1 MTIVYGNVM
10 LILENKNGNVKIF
23 RKFQLQGQAQESLRG
38 TFDRGKK
45 RVGKKQKKG
54 RLFRFV
60 RNLVVAM
67 IVLFVI
73 LMLLPDD
80 EETGDAGETVS
91 ERVAKESDRN
101 DPASDRQNSDNSGA
115 EEVTF
120 PTDMVSEKEVT
131 TKGDGTDPVT
141 VFVYMN
147 GSDLE
152 SEDGSATDDLEEM
165 LAAKTGNRVQV
176 LIETVGTKDWSKRL
190 GIASDHTQ
198 RYRLDG
204 GKLVLEDDS
213 LGQEDSTQASTL
225 SDFIRWGSK
234 NYPADRNL
242 LIFWD
247 HGAGP
252 VYGFGYDENQAHEE
266 TMTMDQ
272 MRQALQN
279 GGIYFDVIGMD
290 CCIMSSMELCLG
302 LQDYCDYLI
311 LSEDF
316 ETGIGWSY
324 TGWLKALEDNTSL
337 ETPELGRLIVDDMV
351 SANENDKDGG
361 AATLALI
368 DASYSNLLY
377 TAWKDFA
384 YANERSLLGEN
395 YSMHIKGGRRAH
407 PVLKEKGL
415 FDWIFDANGDYDM
428 SDYYITD
435 IMAVA
440 QNIQS
445 EESKALE
452 AALQLAVAYFACT
465 SDEVGMTGLSVTL
478 PYGDLDFYEELSDV
492 FSNSGLEEEYV
503 NWLGRFVRASG
514 VQDRY
519 DYEDWYENEWS
530 GWESLFTDFDWLIWL
545 LEE

>member
-1 MTIVYGNVM
+1 M
-10 LILENKNGNVKIF
+10 LILENKSGNVKIL
-23 RKFQLQGQAQESLRG
+23 REFQLQGQAQESFRG

-131 TKGDGTDPVT
+131 TKGDGTDTVT

-165 LAAKTGNRVQV
+165 LAAKTGDKVQV

-266 TMTMDQ
+266 TLTMDQ

-351 SANENDKDGG
+351 SANENDQDGG

-478 PYGDLDFYEELSDV
+478 PYGDPDFYEELSDV
-492 FSNSGLEEEYV
+492 FSNSELEEEYV

>member
-1 MTIVYGNVM
+1 M
-10 LILENKNGNVKIF
+10 LILENKSGNVKIF
-23 RKFQLQGQAQESLRG
+23 RKFQRQGQAQESLWG
-38 TFDRGKK
+38 TVDRGKK

-60 RNLVVAM
+60 RNLVVVM

-91 ERVAKESDRN
+91 ERVVKESDRN

-131 TKGDGTDPVT
+131 TKGDGTDTVT
-141 VFVYMN
+141 VFVFMN

-165 LAAKTGNRVQV
+165 LAAKTGGKVQV

-266 TMTMDQ
+266 TLTMDQ

-351 SANENDKDGG
+351 SANENDQDGG

-530 GWESLFTDFDWLIWL
+530 GWESLFMDFDWLIWL

>member
-1 MTIVYGNVM
+1 M
-10 LILENKNGNVKIF
+10 LILENKSGNVKIL
-23 RKFQLQGQAQESLRG
+23 REFQLQGQAQESFRG

-115 EEVTF
+115 EEGTF

-165 LAAKTGNRVQV
+165 LAAKTGDKVQV

-266 TMTMDQ
+266 TLTMDQ

-351 SANENDKDGG
+351 SANENDQDGG

-384 YANERSLLGEN
+384 YANERALLGEN

-492 FSNSGLEEEYV
+492 FANSGLEEEYV